1 MVQYTKLKLS
11 GFKSFPYPEEIEIGP
26 GKTGV
31 VGPNGCGKS
40 NLLEALGWVMGETS
54 AKRLRGDGMEDVI
67 FNGTDRKAART
78 SAEVTLIL
86 DNSDGTAPPPY
97 MNEPSIEV
105 TRKISRGQGSDY
117 SINGKSVRAKD
128 VQLLF
133 ADLVSGANSPA
144 LVSQGRITGIIRSKP
159 KDRRRI
165 LEDAAGIS
173 GLHARRHEAE
183 LRLRA
188 TTTNLERLD
197 DIIGTSETQL
207 ASLKKQARQAAKY
220 RNISEEISSLEAA
233 LFYKNWTKT
242 SEDLTKTKKE
252 FDELESVIRG
262 LMAEITTLSKTQ
274 AEQAASLPDLRN
286 IEAEKSAILQRAM
299 IQLENL
305 ENDLEQRKASY
316 KEKEESLNR
325 LKQDQADI
333 LAQKERSLSKQD
345 LLKEELTELQ
355 NAETDFDETKLET
368 EIEALK
374 DELKEKQQSFN
385 EKRNKQAVIQSEIEA
400 LQNQKIGLE
409 SQTASYNEEEK
420 KYEQRLETLQ
430 SKQNEKTL
438 FDGLKK
444 DIEAE
449 ENNILKLQQKRD
461 GLEDQKTEI
470 EIAYGNQQHVVNE
483 LLQNAQRL
491 DAECDALE
499 QILNS
504 SNADKSSDTPIE
516 ETFINKTQVTK
527 GYEKAF
533 AIALGEGLDYSSNN
547 EASIYWSELGLKEL
561 DLSLPEGTKPL
572 TDFVKA
578 PAELSRVLSQIGMI
592 DDNVDG
598 NVVAHDLKAGQ
609 MIVNKK
615 GQLWRWDG
623 FVIQGEVPSNAA
635 VKLQQKNRL
644 KDLLKQ
650 KEKASSSLEKE
661 RSNLND
667 IEGKREALETS
678 LKELR
683 QNIREIETS
692 INDKRKRLGS
702 MEQEMSEL
710 ERDLVAIKTS
720 LERIIENRKATQEQ
734 SKDVSDRLSIKTKI
748 KNEMGDLD
756 ANLHEI
762 NELETCY
769 QEARSSL
776 ETQKRESD
784 RTRLR
789 QEQIERS
796 LEEISQDLSR
806 LEEKKQD
813 YSLRIE
819 EMQKRLDEVSL
830 APAHSG
836 EEKEKLNEKIHELK
850 TIKKQ
855 AEEVRIAA
863 EGQLRETEN
872 NLRDKER
879 KMSDQKERRG
889 SLQTNYQNLNEKKEE
904 LETLIQTELECQAH
918 EIQSKFE
925 IEQILNDGSLSSIS
939 QLSNRITNKKSE
951 RDRIGPV
958 NLRAEIELEELET
971 EIENLRYEESE
982 LITAIHKLRGVIGKL
997 NKEARTKLLEAFQLV
1012 DNHFRKLFADLF
1024 GGGKAYLQLTEADDP
1039 LDAGLEI
1046 FAQPPGKKLQN
1057 LSLLS
1062 GGEQTLTSIALVFA
1076 MFLTNPSPIC
1086 VLDEID
1092 AALDDAN
1099 VDRVCNLLDKI
1110 ASRGETRFL
1119 IISHHRMSIARMDR
1133 LYGVTMAERGISQL
1147 VSVDL
1152 TQGDLWAE
1160 EHLNKSAA

>member
-78 SAEVTLIL
+78 SAEVSLIL
-86 DNSDGTAPPPY
+86 DNSDGSAPPPY
-97 MNEPSIEV
+97 TNEPSLEV
-105 TRKISRGQGSDY
+105 TRKIARGQGSDY

-207 ASLKKQARQAAKY
+207 SSLKKQARQASKY
-220 RNISEEISSLEAA
+220 RAISEEISNLEAA
-233 LFYKNWTKT
+233 LFYQNWKKT
-242 SEDLTKTKKE
+242 SEELHTTKMA
-252 FDELESVIRG
+252 FDQLENVIRA
-262 LMAEITTLSKTQ
+262 LMADISSLSKEQ
-274 AEQAASLPDLRN
+274 AEQAAKIPALRDK
-286 IEAEKSAILQRAM
+286 EAEKSAILQRAL

-305 ENDLEQRKASY
+305 ENDQEKRQAAYTERKETLKRLEQDRDDIIQQKNRAQTRIDLQ
-316 KEKEESLNR
+316 KEELSTLENEKVTFDEESLT
-325 LKQDQADI
+325 Q
-333 LAQKERSLSKQD
+333 
-345 LLKEELTELQ
+345 
-355 NAETDFDETKLET
+355 
-368 EIEALK
+368 EIESLK
-374 DELKEKQQSFN
+374 VSLREKQESFN
-385 EKRNKQAVIQSEIEA
+385 EKRNKFAVLRSEIEA

-409 SQTASYNEEEK
+409 SQMASYNEEEK
-420 KYEQRLETLQ
+420 KYHQRLETLQ

-444 DIEAE
+444 DIQSDE
-449 ENNILKLQQKRD
+449 ENILKLQKKRD
-461 GLEDQKTEI
+461 DLEDQKTQKDI
-470 EIAYGNQQHVVNE
+470 EFSNQQHSVNE
-483 LLQNAQRL
+483 LLQNTQRL
-491 DAECDALE
+491 EAECEALE

-504 SNADKSSDTPIE
+504 DTSKTSDQSDE
-516 ETFINKTQVTK
+516 NESFINLTTAQD
-527 GYEKAF
+527 GYEKAL
-533 AIALGEGLDYSSNN
+533 AIALGEGLDYSNSEN
-547 EASIYWSELGLKEL
+547 ATIYWSRLGLKDLEL
-561 DLSLPEGTKPL
+561 TLPKEVEPLSH
-572 TDFVKA
+572 FVNA
-578 PAELSRVLSQIGMI
+578 PAELSRSLSQIGVLK
-592 DDNVDG
+592 DDQDG
-598 NVVAHDLKAGQ
+598 NTLASDLKAGQ
-609 MIVNKK
+609 VLVNKK

-623 FVIQGEVPSNAA
+623 LVIQGDVPSNTAI
-635 VKLQQKNRL
+635 KLQQKNRL
-644 KDLLKQ
+644 KDLEKQ
-650 KEKASSSLEKE
+650 REKLQHALEKE
-661 RSNLND
+661 KTKLEQISDERKRFDAELND
-667 IEGKREALETS
+667 
-678 LKELR
+678 LR
-683 QNIREIETS
+683 QSMRSIEVTL
-692 INDKRKRLGS
+692 NDRRKRLGS
-702 MEQEMSEL
+702 MEQEMVEL
-710 ERDLVAIKTS
+710 EKDLASTQAS
-720 LERIIENRKATQEQ
+720 LERVAENRAAVQEQ
-734 SKDVSDRLSIKTKI
+734 SKDVSDRLSIKNKTQT
-748 KNEMGDLD
+748 EMSD
-756 ANLHEI
+756 
-762 NELETCY
+762 LETLKQEIETVENDY
-769 QEARSSL
+769 QEKRSYL
-776 ETQKRESD
+776 ENQKRESD
-784 RTRLR
+784 RFRLR
-789 QEQIERS
+789 KEQLERT
-796 LEEISQDLSR
+796 LADLADELDRLNEKQKDFDARVEDMQNRLNEIDLTPTHSE
-806 LEEKKQD
+806 EEKT
-813 YSLRIE
+813 
-819 EMQKRLDEVSL
+819 
-830 APAHSG
+830 
-836 EEKEKLNEKIHELK
+836 KLNEKIHELK
-850 TIKKQ
+850 EIKKN
-855 AEEVRIAA
+855 AEDERVSA
-863 EGQLRETEN
+863 ESVLRDTEN
-872 NLRDKER
+872 KLRDKER
-879 KMSDQKERRG
+879 VMSDHKEKRG
-889 SLQTNYQNLNEKKEE
+889 SLQTNTQNLTTKKQEI
-904 LETLIQTELECQAH
+904 ETLIETELECGAAD
-918 EIQSKFE
+918 IIKKFD
-925 IEQILNDGSLSSIS
+925 IETILSDERNKSIS
-939 QLSNRITNKKSE
+939 NLSNQITSKKSE

-958 NLRAEIELEELET
+958 NLRAEIELEELES

-997 NKEARTKLLEAFQLV
+997 NKEARTKLLEAFQTV
-1012 DNHFRKLFADLF
+1012 DGHFRKLFADLF

-1160 EHLNKSAA
+1160 ENLNQNAA